1 MIGLDWTI
9 ISCRSTLDCIDCM
22 VGKGRRDMGD
32 GRRGE
37 RKAVVFYPSTTPK
50 KKKKWGERKVEKEG
64 GVERGDVVF
73 GILKPNFKVDMRIGG

>member
-1 MIGLDWTI
+1 LIGLDWTI

-22 VGKGRRDMGD
+22 VGKGRREMGD

-50 KKKKWGERKVEKEG
+50 KKKSGGKGRWRKKEEWRG
-64 GVERGDVVF
+64 GMLYLES
-73 GILKPNFKVDMRIGG
+73 